1 MSPRSR
7 NMLLSSAFMLLGFV
21 GLSRIGA
28 QGAIPPHFP
37 LSNFPDRVG
46 EWTGVRLPMDEK
58 TKALLN
64 ADSYSSI
71 LFTNTPGTPGIL
83 FFSIYYDRQTPEKN
97 IHSPANCL
105 PSSGWAI
112 LSHRVDALRLNG
124 PSQPPVNVN
133 VNVIQKGLD
142 KQLVLYWYQERGHLF
157 ANEYRGRIYLIRDA
171 LFLHRSDGALVRV
184 SMPIRHSVQDAFRTE
199 ARFLRTLAPLLPRYI
214 PGSSGQMKLAKRTNK
229 PGLSAGVRQ

>member
-83 FFSIYYDRQTPEKN
+83 FFSIYYDRQTPEKK
-97 IHSPANCL
+97 HPLPGEL
-105 PSSGWAI
+105 PSFVRMG
-112 LSHRVDALRLNG
+112 D
-124 PSQPPVNVN
+124 PFPP
-133 VNVIQKGLD
+133 
-142 KQLVLYWYQERGHLF
+142 
-157 ANEYRGRIYLIRDA
+157 RGR
-171 LFLHRSDGALVRV
+171 
-184 SMPIRHSVQDAFRTE
+184 
-199 ARFLRTLAPLLPRYI
+199 LAPERSISTPGQCQRQRHPERARQTACPLLV
-214 PGSSGQMKLAKRTNK
+214 PGTGAPL
-229 PGLSAGVRQ
+229 RQ